1 MLLYCPKRGQKLI
14 EKEMRFNL
22 GRVMHIVDS
31 ETVLNTINKTSTRF
45 KVFKGVRTG
54 EIQAATNGDVSC
66 WA

>member
-1 MLLYCPKRGQKLI
+1 MLLYCPNRGQKVI

-22 GRVMHIVDS
+22 GRVLHIVDS

-45 KVFKGVRTG
+45 KVFEGVTIG
-54 EIQAATNGDVSC
+54 EIQAAANGDVSC